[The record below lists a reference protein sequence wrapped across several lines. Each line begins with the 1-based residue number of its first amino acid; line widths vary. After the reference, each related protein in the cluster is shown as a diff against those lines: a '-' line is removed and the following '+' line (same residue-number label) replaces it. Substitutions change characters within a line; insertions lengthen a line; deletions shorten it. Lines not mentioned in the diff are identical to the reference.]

1 MTFQRLM
8 LAASIAIAALMTG
21 CAHPISVTA
30 SDFSQIK
37 ATSSTKIQKSVGY
50 YIATD
55 DFNREVTTAGGG
67 GDKVS
72 YKPYKD
78 LEPAIYKALS
88 EVFTSVTKLDSMKV
102 GDGVNLVIVPR
113 ITTTSSSE
121 SLLTWPPTMFNVELT
136 CKVTDKSGTDV
147 TEVKAQGTGR
157 AEFSEFKADPS
168 LSAKRAAQ
176 DAMSNLVKALEASA
190 KLKS

>member
-1 MTFQRLM
+1 MSIQRFV
-8 LAASIAIAALMTG
+8 LAAGIALAALMTG
-21 CAHPISVTA
+21 CAHPVSVTA
-30 SDFSQIK
+30 SDFNKIK
-37 ATSSTKIQKSVGY
+37 ASSDTKIQKSVGF
-50 YIATD
+50 YIAAE

-78 LEPAIYKALS
+78 LEPGLYKALS
-88 EVFTSVTKLDSMKV
+88 EVFASVSKLDSPKA
-102 GDGVNLVIVPR
+102 GDNINLVIIPK
-113 ITTTSSSE
+113 ITTNSSSD
-121 SLLTWPPTMFNVELT
+121 SMLTWPPTLFTVELT
-136 CKVTDKSGTDV
+136 CKVTDKAGADI

-157 AEFSEFKADPS
+157 AEFSEFKSDVS

-176 DAMSNLVKALEASA
+176 EAMVNLVKALEASP